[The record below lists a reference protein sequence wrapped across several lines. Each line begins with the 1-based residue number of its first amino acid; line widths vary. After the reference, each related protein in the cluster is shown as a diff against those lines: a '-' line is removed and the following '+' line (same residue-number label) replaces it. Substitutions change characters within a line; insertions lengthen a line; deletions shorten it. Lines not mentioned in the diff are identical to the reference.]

1 MDIFNN
7 YDKLYPNLIIDILE
21 YFESTEGIRKK
32 SVYNF
37 CMQGNR
43 ISKYQPHIINLICK
57 KLCDKGIMGL
67 IRQDNELG
75 LKNDYLV
82 YINDKEFWVN
92 NREKLRICYNSMIYG
107 FEYIYDL
114 YKDIVVPIITQNA
127 KGDYSVG
134 TGFWLFG
141 GIVTAKHCL
150 SDVEYL
156 SIRGVSAKELSESK
170 IFISYND
177 NIDLAFI
184 KLNKSRN
191 KEIWCDEG
199 KVLQDVLVLGY
210 PKIPGFT
217 DFLTAEKATISS
229 KAEARLTPTKGS
241 ITAIATNIFAKTE
254 IMLITAKIRG
264 GNSGGP
270 VINENGLVVA
280 VACQLPNYDG
290 EIGTYDDMGYGIV
303 IPIQYL
309 LEIIK
314 EKKEYHRK
322 IMFTDFES

>member
-82 YINDKEFWVN
+82 YIKDKEFWVN
-92 NREKLRICYNSMIYG
+92 NREKLRIYYNSMIYG

-170 IFISYND
+170 IFISDND